1 MEKNVLQYIRGE
13 HKKLRLYKKAI
24 VAGEDKFF
32 FFCARPVT
40 NDSKLFRAVKL
51 IYLHYITCPKLQNK
65 TDIIVS

>member
-1 MEKNVLQYIRGE
+1 MEKNVQQYSRGE

-32 FFCARPVT
+32 FCARPLT

-51 IYLHYITCPKLQNK
+51 IYLHYRTCPKLQNK
-65 TDIIVS
+65 TDNVS